1 MRLIQI
7 GLRGVSP
14 MTEDTE
20 IAGMVDVTKKIL
32 RKKTTTSIPQ
42 DLLDRLKTIA
52 IVPREPPYSI
62 IERLLEEHDIK
73 AMRHI
78 VAKRVR

>member
-1 MRLIQI
+1 MQPIQI

-20 IAGMVDVTKKIL
+20 IADMVDVSKKIL

-52 IVPREPPYSI
+52 IVPHEPPYSI
-62 IERLLEEHDIK
+62 IERLLDEHELK
-73 AMRHI
+73 VMQRV